1 MNSVNFS
8 KFLSLSLGL
17 SLVLGAAGCIRKG
30 ANRVTPIDSKVQ
42 TPPGPGPN
50 AGPIRT
56 PENSSGLPSNPSPTS
71 TQIGTDGTPLGDRG
85 DDANFIL
92 DAVMFKQ
99 QAVRFDFDS
108 SVVKPGEKTKVDVVA
123 TYLKGNPTFML
134 RVEGH
139 CDERGTDGYNLS
151 LGERRALSV
160 REVLLSMG
168 IASDRITTR
177 SYGEE
182 KPEVLGHDEAAW
194 AKNRR
199 SEFVVRKPKVQ

>member
-8 KFLSLSLGL
+8 KFLSLSLSL

-30 ANRVTPIDSKVQ
+30 AKGVTPIDNKVQ

-50 AGPIRT
+50 AGPMRT
-56 PENSSGLPSNPSPTS
+56 TETDGLGPNKTPTS
-71 TQIGTDGTPLGDRG
+71 TQIGPDGVAPGDRG
-85 DDANFIL
+85 DDANFII
-92 DAVMFKQ
+92 DAMMFKQ

-108 SVVKPGEKTKVDVVA
+108 STVKPSEKPKIDVVA
-123 TYLKGNPTFML
+123 TYLKGNPTFKL
-134 RVEGH
+134 RIEGH

-168 IASDRITTR
+168 IASERVTTI

-199 SEFVVRKPKVQ
+199 GEFIVRKPKVQ